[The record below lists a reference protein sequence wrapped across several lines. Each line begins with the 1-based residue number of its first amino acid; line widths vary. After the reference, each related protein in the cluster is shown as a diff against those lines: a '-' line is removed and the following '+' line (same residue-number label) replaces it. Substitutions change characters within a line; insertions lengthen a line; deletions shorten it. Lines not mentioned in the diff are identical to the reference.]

1 MNYKT
6 KGIVLKRMN
15 FGEADRILTV
25 VTERFGKIKAIAR
38 GVRKGKSKLAGHLEP
53 FMLLDLQLHEG
64 KTFYTV
70 TGSEIELGFSSVHTE
85 LKKTSQAFYLAELVD
100 KFLPEH
106 QKSDEIFYL
115 FEKALEYLNG
125 NKKNLLLR
133 IFELKIIEASG
144 FHPEL
149 YECVHCK
156 EKLAPGKNFWDAV
169 EGGVVCTDCHERMHH
184 GKPIS
189 DDLIKLFRLIKKSD
203 FSVLER
209 LSISEA
215 LESEAEDILNSYIQS
230 VLEREIKSASF
241 MKLINATRD

>member
-1 MNYKT
+1 
-6 KGIVLKRMN
+6 MN

-25 VTERFGKIKAIAR
+25 ITEKFGKIKAIAR

-53 FMLLDLQLHEG
+53 FMLLDMQLYEG

-70 TGSEIELGFSSVHTE
+70 TGSVIKSEFPLIHTE

-100 KFLPEH
+100 KFMPDH
-106 QKSDEIFYL
+106 QRSDEIFNL
-115 FEKALEYLNG
+115 LLKALEYLDVDE
-125 NKKNLLLR
+125 KNLLLR

-149 YECVHCK
+149 YGCVHCK

-169 EGGVVCTDCHERMHH
+169 EGGVVCASCQEKTHH

-189 DDLIKLFRLIKKSD
+189 NDLIKLFRLIEQSD
-203 FSVLER
+203 FSVIER
-209 LSISEA
+209 LNIKKPIKE
-215 LESEAEDILNSYIQS
+215 EAENILSNYIKS
-230 VLEREIKSASF
+230 ILEREIKSMSF
-241 MKLINATRD
+241 MRMVN